1 VTPDLQRSVAL
12 ANAEAWKSVLIDGVL
27 KDQGM
32 VSFARVMTPEQA
44 QSVRY
49 YVIGEANWAKAN
61 LPAEA
66 KK

>member
-1 VTPDLQRSVAL
+1 VTPDLQRSATL
-12 ANAEAWKSVLIDGVL
+12 ANADAWKSVLIDGVL

-49 YVIGEANWAKAN
+49 YVIGEANWAKTN
-61 LPAEA
+61 LPGET